1 MVLVYKIARD
11 LGLSRR
17 QATTLCVKLAASFSG
32 YDFSTAISGREN
44 LIFIQFVGF
53 AGKVENV
60 FHHAKIDLRKE
71 LQSWLQIMCELT
83 KEFASNYREMLKNR
97 YTPSESAHM

>member
-17 QATTLCVKLAASFSG
+17 QATTLCVKLAASFSS
-32 YDFSTAISGREN
+32 YDFLTAISGCEN

-53 AGKVENV
+53 VWKVENT
-60 FHHAKIDLRKE
+60 FHHAKTDLRKE
-71 LQSWLQIMCELT
+71 PQS
-83 KEFASNYREMLKNR
+83 
-97 YTPSESAHM
+97 